1 VRAENDVRGELRAA
15 GCGAGELATGR
26 GELRRIGR
34 WRTALRAVW
43 GNCNPERVALSA
55 TARIATDD
63 ALSNPATQLPA
74 PRTAPGA
81 SKPHELRRAKRPAR
95 SALAQ
100 R

>member
-43 GNCNPERVALSA
+43 GNCIPERVAS
-55 TARIATDD
+55 T
-63 ALSNPATQLPA
+63 
-74 PRTAPGA
+74 
-81 SKPHELRRAKRPAR
+81 HH
-95 SALAQ
+95 AQ
-100 R
+100 RSGAHSG